1 MLWIY
6 NLGICIYLLSIR
18 IASLFNHKAKLWLN
32 GRKDIFNKLH
42 TAFENENRNVI
53 WFHCASLGE
62 FEQGR
67 PIIEKIK
74 ETHPHYKILI
84 TFFSPSGYEIRKNYN
99 GANYVFYLPIDTA
112 SNAKRFIEI
121 VNPQIAF
128 FIKYEFWYH
137 YLNTLKNK
145 HIPVYLIS
153 ALFRKN
159 QIFFKPY
166 GFLYRNMLKCYD
178 YIFVQDDDSMELL
191 MELGHRNVCV
201 SGDTRYDRVS
211 DIASQSKNLTIIE
224 AFKADKNLIIAGSSW
239 PQEEQLI
246 ATYIE
251 RKGFTHKFIIAPHDI
266 SETHLSQLE
275 RLFSKHK
282 YIRYSRADINKITDY
297 DILIIDNIGLLSS
310 LYKYADIAIIGGAF
324 GSGLHNILEA
334 VVYGCPVIFGPKY
347 YRFPEAVDL
356 LNIGGACS
364 VRNVDEL
371 INDINFLAAPE
382 NKEFLH
388 KTCKDFVASRKGATE
403 KIFNLVQLN

>member
-1 MLWIY
+1 MMNWIY
-6 NLGICIYLLSIR
+6 NTGIFFYSLSIH
-18 IASLFNHKAKLWLN
+18 IAALFNNKAKLWIN
-32 GRKDIFNKLH
+32 GRKDIFKHLQN
-42 TAFENENRNVI
+42 AFNNEKSDII

-74 ETHPHYKILI
+74 GTHSHYKILI
-84 TFFSPSGYEIRKNYN
+84 TFFSPSGYEIRKNYT
-99 GANYVFYLPIDTA
+99 GADYVFYLPIDTA
-112 SNAKRFIEI
+112 ANAKKFIEI
-121 VNPQIAF
+121 VNPKIAF

-137 YLNTLKNK
+137 YLSTLKNK
-145 HIPVYLIS
+145 QIPVYLIS

-166 GFLYRNMLKCYD
+166 GSLYRNILKCYD

-191 MELGHRNVCV
+191 MELGHSNICV

-211 DIASQSKNLTIIE
+211 AIASQSKSLEIIKE
-224 AFKADKNLIIAGSSW
+224 FKSDKNLIIAGSSW
-239 PQEEQLI
+239 PNEEQLI

-251 RKGFTHKFIIAPHDI
+251 RKGFTHKFIFAPHDI
-266 SETHLSQLE
+266 SEAHLLQLE
-275 RLFSKHK
+275 RLFSKYK
-282 YIRYSRADINKITDY
+282 CIRYSKAEKNNVAQF
-297 DILIIDNIGLLSS
+297 DILLIDNIGLLSS

-334 VVYGCPVIFGPKY
+334 VVYGCPVVFGPKY

-364 VRNVDEL
+364 VRNADEL
-371 INDINFLAAPE
+371 INDLAFLSSPE

-403 KIFNLVQLN
+403 KIFNLIKL